1 MWLLRLR
8 YSLRSLARDPA
19 FVLIVVLVFSLGVA
33 ANTILLTVIDQI
45 LLHPLPYRDP
55 DGLVMIWEANH
66 SLDEPQASRGRVAWN
81 NFREWQT
88 QTDVFDA
95 IEAHEQS
102 VEYNLTDRGN
112 PERLVAARASTG
124 FFRMLGVQTQQGRT
138 FLPEDAGSNS
148 VVLISAAFAKNRF
161 ARQNPLGEKLLLNG
175 IPRTIIG
182 VLPASFHLMSIF
194 EGAFEYKPEI
204 WVPLPPVTAADP
216 PTETRVRRFLVTAR
230 LKHGVT
236 LAQARAEMQALAA
249 RLELSD
255 PGLNTGYSVN
265 LVPLK
270 VENADPDL
278 GRSLYIL
285 WAAAF
290 TVLLLGCLNGSGLML
305 VRFVNRQR
313 DLAIMDALGAPRRV
327 LIANVLT
334 ESFMFA
340 VVAAALAWG
349 ACYAG
354 IALIRALQPISIY
367 GASRLHLDMR
377 SFVLSSLISLLC
389 VVLLGVLPAWIYSRR
404 TFKSSLRQAAS
415 FGSARWGSLVRRV
428 LVCTEIAI
436 TLVLGVGAML
446 LTRSF
451 QRLLEVDPG
460 WYRPQNLV
468 TGRIAL
474 VPPHYATDDDRERF
488 CEQLL
493 DRVRRLPGVE
503 SASLADNFPLYGP
516 RYNWFEIEGRAIAKP
531 GSAPSTDY
539 AAVTSDFFQTMGTP
553 LRSGRLFTAADMQK
567 GATDVAIL
575 NEGLARKYW
584 PNQDPIGA
592 HVRMIPPRRDPG
604 PWRVVVG
611 VVGDYRQFNMETPA
625 RPQLFWPA
633 RQFSE
638 MTVVARTAN
647 DPAATLAAL
656 PKVVA
661 ELDKDQPVADVLTL
675 QSRMNWL
682 NSQYRFN
689 MLVLSALAG
698 LGIVLALG
706 GVYGLISYVISSHQ
720 HDLGIRLALGAQRK
734 HVFSSLL
741 RQILPFAAIGVGLGL
756 LLSLL
761 TKKLIADLLFE
772 ISALDPAT
780 YIALPIALMTLAVL
794 TCALPAWR
802 VARMNP
808 VTILRQE

>member
-19 FVLIVVLVFSLGVA
+19 FVLIVILVFSLGVA
-33 ANTILLTVIDQI
+33 ANTLLLTVIDQI
-45 LLHPLPYRDP
+45 VLHPLPYRDP
-55 DGLVMIWEANH
+55 DSLIMIWEANP
-66 SLDEPQASRGRVAWN
+66 SLGEPQASRALVAWN

-88 QTDVFDA
+88 QTDMFDA
-95 IEAHEQS
+95 MEAHEWT
-102 VEYNLTDRGN
+102 EYNLTGRRN
-112 PERLVAARASTG
+112 PEHLIAVRATTG
-124 FFRMLGVQTQQGRT
+124 FFQMLGVPAQPGRT
-138 FLPEDAGSNS
+138 FLPDDAGSNS
-148 VVLISAAFAKNRF
+148 VVLISASFARNHF

-175 IPRTIIG
+175 VPHTIIG
-182 VLPASFHLMSIF
+182 VLPDSFHLPMIF
-194 EGAFEYKPEI
+194 EGSYEYKPEI
-204 WVPLPPVTAADP
+204 WVPLPPVTTPDP
-216 PTETRVRRFLVTAR
+216 PTETKVRRFFVSAR

-236 LAQARAEMQALAA
+236 LAQARGEMVALAT
-249 RLELSD
+249 RLAQSD

-270 VENADPDL
+270 IENADPDL
-278 GRSLYIL
+278 GRALYIL

-305 VRFVNRQR
+305 VRFINRQR

-334 ESFMFA
+334 ESMILA
-340 VVAAALAWG
+340 IAAATLAWG

-354 IALIRALQPISIY
+354 IALIRALRPISIS
-367 GASRLHLDMR
+367 GADRLHLDMR
-377 SFVLSSLISLLC
+377 SFLASGLISLLC
-389 VVLLGVLPAWIYSRR
+389 VALLGVLPAWIYNRR
-404 TFKSSLRQAAS
+404 AFKLSLRQSAS
-415 FGSARWGSLVRRV
+415 FGSARFGSLVRRA

-436 TLVLGVGAML
+436 TLVLGIEAML

-451 QRLLEVDPG
+451 QRILEVDPG
-460 WYRPQNLV
+460 YRAENVV
-468 TGRIAL
+468 TGRVAL
-474 VPPHYATDDDRERF
+474 VPPRYANDEDREHF
-488 CEQLL
+488 CERLL
-493 DRVRRLPGVE
+493 DRVRELPGVQI
-503 SASLADNFPLYGP
+503 ASLVDNFPLYAIH
-516 RYNWFEIEGRAIAKP
+516 YNSFEIEGHAVAKP
-531 GSAPSTDY
+531 GNAPSADY

-553 LRSGRLFTAADMQK
+553 LRSGRLLTASDMQS
-567 GATDVAIL
+567 GATQVAIV
-575 NEGLARKYW
+575 NETLARKYW
-584 PNQDPIGA
+584 PNEDPIGT
-592 HVRMIPPRRDPG
+592 HIRTIPRQRDPG

-611 VVGDYRQFNMETPA
+611 IVGDYRQFNIDTPA
-625 RPQLFWPA
+625 RPQMFWPA
-633 RQFSE
+633 RQFSDL
-638 MTVVARTAN
+638 TIVARTTN

-661 ELDKDQPVADVLTL
+661 EIDKDQPIADVQTL
-675 QSRMNWL
+675 QFMVDHSI
-682 NSQYRFN
+682 SQRRFN
-689 MLVLSALAG
+689 MLLLSGLAG
-698 LGIVLALG
+698 LGIVLALA

-720 HDLGIRLALGAQRK
+720 RDLGIRLALGAQRK
-734 HVFSSLL
+734 HVFSALL

-780 YIALPIALMTLAVL
+780 YIALPIALMALAVL

-802 VARMNP
+802 AARMNP

>member
-33 ANTILLTVIDQI
+33 ANTLLLTVIDQVV
-45 LLHPLPYRDP
+45 LHPLPYRDLE
-55 DGLVMIWEANH
+55 GLVMIWEANH
-66 SLDEPQASRGRVAWN
+66 SLAEPQASRGLAAWN
-81 NFREWQT
+81 NFREWRT
-88 QTDVFDA
+88 QTDVFDG
-95 IEAHEQS
+95 IEAHEWA
-102 VEYNLTDRGN
+102 EYNLTGRGN
-112 PERLVAARASTG
+112 PEHLVAARASTG
-124 FFRMLGVQTQQGRT
+124 FFHMLGVAAQQGRT
-138 FLPEDAGSNS
+138 FLPEDTGSNG
-148 VVLISAAFAKNRF
+148 VVLVTAAFAKNHF
-161 ARQNPLGEKLLLNG
+161 ARQNPLGEKVLLNDV
-175 IPRTIIG
+175 PRTIIG
-182 VLPASFHLMSIF
+182 VLPASFHLMSVL
-194 EGAFEYKPEI
+194 EGAYEYKPEI
-204 WVPLPPVTAADP
+204 WVPLPPMTATDP
-216 PTETRVRRFLVTAR
+216 PTETRVRRFFVTAR
-230 LKHGVT
+230 LKHGAT
-236 LAQARAEMQALAA
+236 LAQARGEMVALAT
-249 RLELSD
+249 RLAQSD

-278 GRSLYIL
+278 GRALYIL

-305 VRFVNRQR
+305 VRFINRQR

-334 ESFMFA
+334 ESLMLAA
-340 VVAAALAWG
+340 VSATLAWG

-354 IALIRALQPISIY
+354 IALIRAMQPISIY
-367 GASRLHLDMR
+367 GASRLHLDIR
-377 SFVLSSLISLLC
+377 SFVVSGLISLLC
-389 VVLLGVLPAWIYSRR
+389 VSLLGILPAWIYSRR

-415 FGSARWGSLVRRV
+415 FGSARWGSVVRRV
-428 LVCTEIAI
+428 LVSTEIAI
-436 TLVLGVGAML
+436 TLVLAIGAML

-451 QRLLEVDPG
+451 QRILEVNPG
-460 WYRPQNLV
+460 FRAENVV
-468 TGRIAL
+468 TGRVAL
-474 VPPHYATDDDRERF
+474 VPPRYASDDDREHF
-488 CEQLL
+488 CERLL
-493 DRVRRLPGVE
+493 DRVRQLPGVE
-503 SASLADNFPLYGP
+503 IASLVDNFPLYALH
-516 RYNWFEIEGRAIAKP
+516 YNWFEIEGHPIVKP
-531 GSAPSTDY
+531 GSAPSADY

-553 LRSGRLFTAADMQK
+553 LRSGRLFTAADMQN
-567 GATDVAIL
+567 GATQVAIL
-575 NEGLARKYW
+575 NETLAHKYW

-592 HVRMIPPRRDPG
+592 HIRTIPPHRDPG
-604 PWRVVVG
+604 PWRLVVG
-611 VVGDYRQFNMETPA
+611 IVGDYRQFNIDTPA
-625 RPQLFWPA
+625 RPEMFWPA
-633 RQFSE
+633 RQFSDL
-638 MTVVARTAN
+638 TVVARTAN

-661 ELDKDQPVADVLTL
+661 EIDKDQPVADVQTL
-675 QSRMNWL
+675 QFMVDHSI
-682 NSQYRFN
+682 SQRRFN
-689 MLVLSALAG
+689 MLLLNGLAG

-720 HDLGIRLALGAQRK
+720 RDLGIRLALGAQRK
-734 HVFSSLL
+734 HVFSALL

-780 YIALPIALMTLAVL
+780 YIALPIALMTLAIF

-802 VARMNP
+802 AARMNP

>member
-1 MWLLRLR
+1 MWLLRFR

-19 FVLIVVLVFSLGVA
+19 FVLIVILVFSLGIA

-45 LLHPLPYRDP
+45 VLHSLPFRDP
-55 DGLVMIWEANH
+55 DGLVMIWEANP
-66 SLDEPQASRGRVAWN
+66 SLGEPQASRGRVAWN

-95 IEAHEQS
+95 IEAHEWA
-102 VEYNLTDRGN
+102 EYNLTGRGN
-112 PERLVAARASTG
+112 PEHLVAARASTG
-124 FFRMLGVQTQQGRT
+124 FFRMLGVAAQQGRT

-148 VVLISAAFAKNRF
+148 VVLITTAFARNHF
-161 ARQNPLGEKLLLNG
+161 PRQNPLGEKLLLNG

-182 VLPASFHLMSIF
+182 VLPGSFHLMMIF
-194 EGAFEYKPEI
+194 EGAYEYKPEI

-216 PTETRVRRFLVTAR
+216 PTETLVRRFLVSAR

-236 LAQARAEMQALAA
+236 LAQARGEMVALAT
-249 RLELSD
+249 RLAQSD
-255 PGLNTGYSVN
+255 PGLNNGYSVN

-270 VENADPDL
+270 IENADPDL
-278 GRSLYIL
+278 GRALYIL

-305 VRFVNRQR
+305 VRFINRQR

-334 ESFMFA
+334 ESLMLA
-340 VVAAALAWG
+340 VVSAMLAWG

-354 IALIRALQPISIY
+354 IALIRAMQPASIY

-377 SFVLSSLISLLC
+377 SFVVSGLISLLC
-389 VVLLGVLPAWIYSRR
+389 VSLLGVLPAWIYSRR
-404 TFKSSLRQAAS
+404 TFKSSLRQSAS

-428 LVCTEIAI
+428 LVSTEIAI
-436 TLVLGVGAML
+436 TLVLGIGAML

-451 QRLLEVDPG
+451 QRMLEVDPG
-460 WYRPQNLV
+460 FRAQNVV

-474 VPPHYATDDDRERF
+474 VPPRYASDDDHEHF
-488 CEQLL
+488 CERLL
-493 DRVRRLPGVE
+493 TRVRQLPGVQM
-503 SASLADNFPLYGP
+503 ASLADNFPLYAIH
-516 RYNWFEIEGRAIAKP
+516 YNWFEIEGQAIAKP
-531 GSAPSTDY
+531 GSAPSADY
-539 AAVTSDFFQTMGTP
+539 AAVTSEFFQTMGTP
-553 LRSGRLFTAADMQK
+553 LRSGRLFTAADMQN
-567 GATDVAIL
+567 GATQVAVL
-575 NEGLARKYW
+575 NESLARKYW
-584 PNQDPIGA
+584 ANKDPIGA
-592 HVRMIPPRRDPG
+592 HIRMIPPHRDPG

-611 VVGDYRQFNMETPA
+611 VVGDYHQFNIETPA
-625 RPQLFWPA
+625 RPEMFWPA
-633 RQFSE
+633 RQFSD
-638 MTVVARTAN
+638 MTIVARTVN

-656 PKVVA
+656 PKIVA
-661 ELDKDQPVADVLTL
+661 EIDKDQPVADVQTL
-675 QSRMNWL
+675 QFMVDHSI
-682 NSQYRFN
+682 SQHRFN
-689 MLVLSALAG
+689 MLLLGALAG

-720 HDLGIRLALGAQRK
+720 RDLGIRLALGAQRK

-780 YIALPIALMTLAVL
+780 YIALPIGLMTLAVL

-802 VARMNP
+802 AARMNP
-808 VTILRQE
+808 VNILRQE

>member
-19 FVLIVVLVFSLGVA
+19 FVFIVILVFSLGIA

-45 LLHPLPYRDP
+45 VLHPLPYRDP
-55 DGLVMIWEANH
+55 DGLVMIWEANP
-66 SLDEPQASRGRVAWN
+66 SLGEPQASRGRVAWN
-81 NFREWQT
+81 NFRQWQT

-95 IEAHEQS
+95 IEAHEWA
-102 VEYNLTDRGN
+102 EYNLTGRGN
-112 PERLVAARASTG
+112 PEHLIAARASTG
-124 FFRMLGVQTQQGRT
+124 FFRMLGVPAQQGRT

-148 VVLISAAFAKNRF
+148 VVLITAAFARNHFPRK
-161 ARQNPLGEKLLLNG
+161 NPLGEKLLLNG
-175 IPRTIIG
+175 VPHTIIG
-182 VLPASFHLMSIF
+182 VLPGSFHLMTIF
-194 EGAFEYKPEI
+194 EGAYEYKPEI

-216 PTETRVRRFLVTAR
+216 PTETLVRRFLVSAR

-236 LAQARAEMQALAA
+236 LAQARGEMVALAT
-249 RLELSD
+249 RLAQSD

-278 GRSLYIL
+278 GRALYIL

-305 VRFVNRQR
+305 VRFINRQR

-334 ESFMFA
+334 ESLMLAA
-340 VVAAALAWG
+340 VSATLAWG

-354 IALIRALQPISIY
+354 LALIRALQPASIY

-377 SFVLSSLISLLC
+377 SFVASGLISLLC
-389 VVLLGVLPAWIYSRR
+389 VSLLGVLPAWIYSRR
-404 TFKSSLRQAAS
+404 TFKSSLRQSAS

-428 LVCTEIAI
+428 LVSTEIAI
-436 TLVLGVGAML
+436 TLVLGIGAML

-451 QRLLEVDPG
+451 QRMLEVDPG
-460 WYRPQNLV
+460 FRAQNVV

-474 VPPHYATDDDRERF
+474 VPPRYATDDDREHFSER
-488 CEQLL
+488 LL
-493 DRVRRLPGVE
+493 DRVRQLPGVQM
-503 SASLADNFPLYGP
+503 ASLADNFPLYAIH
-516 RYNWFEIEGRAIAKP
+516 YNWFEIEGQAIAKP
-531 GSAPSTDY
+531 GSAPSADY

-553 LRSGRLFTAADMQK
+553 LRSGRLFTAADMQN
-567 GATDVAIL
+567 GATQVAIL
-575 NEGLARKYW
+575 NELLARKYW

-592 HVRMIPPRRDPG
+592 HIRMIPPHRDPG

-611 VVGDYRQFNMETPA
+611 VVGDYHQFNIETPP
-625 RPQLFWPA
+625 RPQMFWPA
-633 RQFSE
+633 RQFSD
-638 MTVVARTAN
+638 MTIVARTVN

-661 ELDKDQPVADVLTL
+661 EIDKDQPLADPQTL
-675 QSRMNWL
+675 QYMVDHSI
-682 NSQYRFN
+682 SQHRFN
-689 MLVLSALAG
+689 MLLLNGLAG
-698 LGIVLALG
+698 LGMVLALA

-720 HDLGIRLALGAQRK
+720 RDLGIRLALGAQRK

-741 RQILPFAAIGVGLGL
+741 RQILPFAAIGVVLGL

-802 VARMNP
+802 AARMNP
-808 VTILRQE
+808 VNILRQE

>member
-1 MWLLRLR
+1 MWFLRLR

-19 FVLIVVLVFSLGVA
+19 FVLIVILVFSLGIA

-45 LLHPLPYRDP
+45 VLHSLPYRDP
-55 DGLVMIWEANH
+55 DGLVMIWEANP
-66 SLDEPQASRGRVAWN
+66 SLGEPQASRGRVAWN

-95 IEAHEQS
+95 IEAHEWA
-102 VEYNLTDRGN
+102 EYNLTGRGN
-112 PERLVAARASTG
+112 PEHLVAARASTG
-124 FFRMLGVQTQQGRT
+124 FFQMLGVAAQQGRT

-148 VVLISAAFAKNRF
+148 VVLITAAFAKNHF
-161 ARQNPLGEKLLLNG
+161 ARQNPLGEKLLLNDV
-175 IPRTIIG
+175 PRTIIG
-182 VLPASFHLMSIF
+182 VLPGSFHLMTIF
-194 EGAFEYKPEI
+194 EGAYEYKPEI
-204 WVPLPPVTAADP
+204 WVPLPSVTAADP
-216 PTETRVRRFLVTAR
+216 PTETLVRRFLVSAR

-236 LAQARAEMQALAA
+236 LAQARGEMVALAT
-249 RLELSD
+249 RLAQSD

-270 VENADPDL
+270 IENADPDL
-278 GRSLYIL
+278 GRALYIL

-305 VRFVNRQR
+305 VRFINRQR

-334 ESFMFA
+334 ESLMLAA
-340 VVAAALAWG
+340 VSATLAWG

-354 IALIRALQPISIY
+354 LALIRALQPASIY

-377 SFVLSSLISLLC
+377 SFVASGLISLLC
-389 VVLLGVLPAWIYSRR
+389 VSLLGVLPAWIYSRR

-428 LVCTEIAI
+428 LVSTEIAI
-436 TLVLGVGAML
+436 TLVLGIGAML

-451 QRLLEVDPG
+451 QRILEVDPG
-460 WYRPQNLV
+460 FRAANVV

-474 VPPHYATDDDRERF
+474 VPPRYASDDDREHFSER
-488 CEQLL
+488 LL
-493 DRVRRLPGVE
+493 DRVRQLPGVE
-503 SASLADNFPLYGP
+503 MASLADNFPLYAIH
-516 RYNWFEIEGRAIAKP
+516 YNWFEIEGQAIAKP
-531 GSAPSTDY
+531 GSAPSADY

-553 LRSGRLFTAADMQK
+553 LRSGRLFTAADMQN
-567 GATDVAIL
+567 GATQVAIL
-575 NEGLARKYW
+575 NESLARKYW

-592 HVRMIPPRRDPG
+592 HIRMIPPHRDPG

-611 VVGDYRQFNMETPA
+611 IVGDYRQFNLETPA
-625 RPQLFWPA
+625 RPEMFWPA
-633 RQFSE
+633 RQFSD
-638 MTVVARTAN
+638 MTIVARTVN
-647 DPAATLAAL
+647 DPAATLPAL

-661 ELDKDQPVADVLTL
+661 EIDKDQPVADVQTL
-675 QSRMNWL
+675 QYMVDHII
-682 NSQYRFN
+682 SQHRFN
-689 MLVLSALAG
+689 MLLLSGLAG
-698 LGIVLALG
+698 LGIVLALA

-720 HDLGIRLALGAQRK
+720 RDLGIRLALGAQRK
-734 HVFSSLL
+734 HVFSALL
-741 RQILPFAAIGVGLGL
+741 LQILPFAAIGVVLGL

-761 TKKLIADLLFE
+761 TKRLIADLLFE

-802 VARMNP
+802 AARMNP
-808 VTILRQE
+808 VKILRQE

>member
-8 YSLRSLARDPA
+8 YLLRSLARDPA

-33 ANTILLTVIDQI
+33 ANTLLLTVIDQVV
-45 LLHPLPYRDP
+45 LHPLPYRNSE
-55 DGLVMIWEANH
+55 GLVMIWEANH
-66 SLDEPQASRGRVAWN
+66 SLAEPQASRGLAAWN

-88 QTDVFDA
+88 QTDVFDG
-95 IEAHEQS
+95 IEAHEWA
-102 VEYNLTDRGN
+102 EYNLTGHGN
-112 PERLVAARASTG
+112 PEHLVAARASTG
-124 FFRMLGVQTQQGRT
+124 LFRMLGVQAQQGRT

-148 VVLISAAFAKNRF
+148 VVIITAAFAKNHF
-161 ARQNPLGEKLLLNG
+161 GRQNPLGEKLLLNG
-175 IPRTIIG
+175 VPRTIVG
-182 VLPASFHLMSIF
+182 VLPGGFHLMSIF
-194 EGAFEYKPEI
+194 EGSYEYKPEI

-216 PTETRVRRFLVTAR
+216 PTETRARRFFVTAR

-236 LAQARAEMQALAA
+236 MAQARGEMVALAT
-249 RLELSD
+249 RLAQSD

-278 GRSLYIL
+278 GRALYIL

-305 VRFVNRQR
+305 VRFINRQR

-334 ESFMFA
+334 ESLMLAA
-340 VVAAALAWG
+340 VSATLAWG

-354 IALIRALQPISIY
+354 IALIRAMQPISIY
-367 GASRLHLDMR
+367 GASRLHLDIR
-377 SFVLSSLISLLC
+377 SFVASGLISLLC
-389 VVLLGVLPAWIYSRR
+389 VSLLGILPAWIYSRR

-415 FGSARWGSLVRRV
+415 FGGTRWGSLIRRV

-436 TLVLGVGAML
+436 TLVLAIGAML

-460 WYRPQNLV
+460 WFRAQNLV
-468 TGRIAL
+468 TGRIVL
-474 VPPHYATDDDRERF
+474 VPPRYASDDDREQF
-488 CEQLL
+488 CERLL
-493 DRVRRLPGVE
+493 TRVRQLPGVQM
-503 SASLADNFPLYGP
+503 ASLADNFPLYVIH
-516 RYNWFEIEGRAIAKP
+516 YNWFEIEGRAIAKA
-531 GSAPSTDY
+531 GSAPSADY
-539 AAVTSDFFQTMGTP
+539 AAVTSDYFQTMGTP

-575 NEGLARKYW
+575 NESLAHKYW

-592 HVRMIPPRRDPG
+592 HIRTVPPHRDPG

-611 VVGDYRQFNMETPA
+611 VVGDYRQFNIETPA
-625 RPQLFWPA
+625 RPQMFWPA

-638 MTVVARTAN
+638 MTVAARTAN

-661 ELDKDQPVADVLTL
+661 ELDKDQPVADVQTL
-675 QSRMNWL
+675 QHMMDHF

-689 MLVLSALAG
+689 MMVLSALAW

-720 HDLGIRLALGAQRK
+720 RDLGIRLALGAQRK

-741 RQILPFAAIGVGLGL
+741 RQILPFAAIGVVVGL

-802 VARMNP
+802 AARMNP

>member
-19 FVLIVVLVFSLGVA
+19 FVLIVVMVFSLGVA
-33 ANTILLTVIDQI
+33 ANTLLLTVIDQI
-45 LLHPLPYRDP
+45 VLHPLPYRDP
-55 DGLVMIWEANH
+55 DGLVMIWEANP

-95 IEAHEQS
+95 IEAYEWA
-102 VEYNLTDRGN
+102 EYNLTGRGN
-112 PERLVAARASTG
+112 PEHLVAARASTG
-124 FFRMLGVQTQQGRT
+124 FFRMLGVPAQVGRT

-148 VVLISAAFAKNRF
+148 IVLVTAAFAKNHF
-161 ARQNPLGEKLLLNG
+161 GRQNPLGEKLLLNG
-175 IPRTIIG
+175 IPHAIVG
-182 VLPASFHLMSIF
+182 VLPGSFHLMAIF
-194 EGAFEYKPEI
+194 EGAYEYKPEI

-216 PTETRVRRFLVTAR
+216 PTETRVRRFLVTVR
-230 LKHGVT
+230 LKRGVT
-236 LAQARAEMQALAA
+236 LAQARAEMRALAT
-249 RLELSD
+249 RLEQSD

-270 VENADPDL
+270 IENADPDL
-278 GRSLYIL
+278 GRALDIL
-285 WAAAF
+285 LAAAF

-305 VRFVNRQR
+305 VRFINRQR
-313 DLAIMDALGAPRRV
+313 DLAIMDALGAPKHV

-334 ESFMFA
+334 ESLMLA
-340 VVAAALAWG
+340 VVSATLAWG

-354 IALIRALQPISIY
+354 IGLIRALQPISIY

-377 SFVLSSLISLLC
+377 SFVASGLISLLC
-389 VVLLGVLPAWIYSRR
+389 VSLLGVLPAWLHSRR
-404 TFKSSLRQAAS
+404 TFKSSLRQAAN
-415 FGSARWGSLVRRV
+415 FGGARWGSLVRRI
-428 LVCTEIAI
+428 LVSSEIAL
-436 TLVLGVGAML
+436 TLVLAIGAML

-460 WYRPQNLV
+460 WFRAQNLV
-468 TGRIAL
+468 TGRIVL
-474 VPPHYATDDDRERF
+474 VPPRYAGDDDREQFSER
-488 CEQLL
+488 LL

-503 SASLADNFPLYGP
+503 IASLADNFPFHGL

-531 GSAPSTDY
+531 GSAPSADY

-553 LRSGRLFTAADMQK
+553 LRRGRLFTGADMQS
-567 GATDVAIL
+567 GATQVAIL
-575 NEGLARKYW
+575 NETLARKYW

-592 HVRMIPPRRDPG
+592 HIRLMPPHRDPG

-611 VVGDYRQFNMETPA
+611 VVGDYHQFNIETPA
-625 RPQLFWPA
+625 RPQMFWPA

-638 MTVVARTAN
+638 MTVVARTTN

-661 ELDKDQPVADVLTL
+661 ELDKDQPVADVQTL
-675 QSRMNWL
+675 QYKVDYL

-720 HDLGIRLALGAQRK
+720 RDLGIRLALGAQRK
-734 HVFSSLL
+734 HVFYALL

-772 ISALDPAT
+772 INAFDPAT

-802 VARMNP
+802 ASRMDP
-808 VTILRQE
+808 VKILRQE

>member
-19 FVLIVVLVFSLGVA
+19 FVLIVVMVFSLGVA
-33 ANTILLTVIDQI
+33 ANTLLLTVIDQI
-45 LLHPLPYRDP
+45 VLHPLPYRDP
-55 DGLVMIWEANH
+55 ESLVMVWEANP

-88 QTDVFDA
+88 QTDVFDG
-95 IEAHEQS
+95 IEAHEWA
-102 VEYNLTDRGN
+102 EYNLTGRGN
-112 PERLVAARASTG
+112 PEHLVAARASAG
-124 FFRMLGVQTQQGRT
+124 FFRMLGVPAQVGRT

-148 VVLISAAFAKNRF
+148 VVLVTAAFAKNHYG
-161 ARQNPLGEKLLLNG
+161 RQNPLGEKLQLNG
-175 IPRTIIG
+175 IPHTVVG
-182 VLPASFHLMSIF
+182 VLPGSFHLMAIF
-194 EGAFEYKPEI
+194 EGAYEYKPEI

-230 LKHGVT
+230 LKRGVT
-236 LAQARAEMQALAA
+236 LAQARSEMRALAT
-249 RLELSD
+249 RLEQSD

-270 VENADPDL
+270 IENADPDL
-278 GRSLYIL
+278 GRALYIL
-285 WAAAF
+285 LAAAF

-305 VRFVNRQR
+305 VRFINRQR
-313 DLAIMDALGAPRRV
+313 DLAIMDALGAPKHV

-334 ESFMFA
+334 ESLMLA
-340 VVAAALAWG
+340 VVSATLAWG

-354 IALIRALQPISIY
+354 IALIRALQPVSIY

-377 SFVLSSLISLLC
+377 SFVASGLISLLC
-389 VVLLGVLPAWIYSRR
+389 VSLLGVLPAWIYSRR

-415 FGSARWGSLVRRV
+415 FGGARWGSLVRRV
-428 LVCTEIAI
+428 LVSSEIAI
-436 TLVLGVGAML
+436 TLVLAIGAML

-460 WYRPQNLV
+460 WFRAQNVV
-468 TGRIAL
+468 TGRIIL
-474 VPPHYATDDDRERF
+474 VPPGYASDDDREQF
-488 CEQLL
+488 CERLL

-503 SASLADNFPLYGP
+503 IASLADNFPLHGL

-531 GSAPSTDY
+531 GSAPSADY

-553 LRSGRLFTAADMQK
+553 LRRGRLFTGADMQN
-567 GATDVAIL
+567 GATQVAIL
-575 NEGLARKYW
+575 NETLARKYW

-592 HVRMIPPRRDPG
+592 HIRLMPPHRDPG

-611 VVGDYRQFNMETPA
+611 VVGDYHQFNIETPA
-625 RPQLFWPA
+625 RPQMFWPA

-638 MTVVARTAN
+638 MTVVARTTN

-661 ELDKDQPVADVLTL
+661 ELDKDQPIADVQTL
-675 QSRMNWL
+675 QYKVDYL

-698 LGIVLALG
+698 LGIVLALA

-720 HDLGIRLALGAQRK
+720 RDLGIRLALGAQRK
-734 HVFSSLL
+734 HVFSALL
-741 RQILPFAAIGVGLGL
+741 LQILPFAAIGIVVGL

-772 ISALDPAT
+772 INALDPAT

-802 VARMNP
+802 AARINP